1 MDDQRVCVADCAGKD
16 RVDMVDGATNADI
29 IAGDNASAQPTIERA
44 SDDCLIVRYD
54 DWFAGAERWHLLISD
69 VHWDNPHCDRDL
81 FYKLL
86 KQAKDRDAKVSCFGD
101 FFCAMQGKMDKRGD
115 KGSIRPEH
123 QGSNYFDLLVD
134 TAVESLGPYREL
146 FLIFTDGNHETAIR
160 KHNEIDLLERMC
172 KQLSVQHGG
181 YSGFIKFL
189 FSRGKSGKASKTL
202 FWNHGFGGSSPVTRG
217 VIQTNRRSV
226 WLPDA
231 DVIASGHIHESFLLE
246 TPRQRLS
253 ATGKT
258 YLDTQYHIQLATFK
272 QEHTLSGGWHI
283 ERGAPPKPLGGWW
296 LRWYFDSSKWGNV
309 GMEIVRAS

>member
-1 MDDQRVCVADCAGKD
+1 VAFVAEIEGAKMMTEQNTAHDIADDTAD
-16 RVDMVDGATNADI
+16 T
-29 IAGDNASAQPTIERA
+29 SSIERA

-54 DWFAGAERWHLLISD
+54 DWFSGAERWHLLISD

-81 FYKLL
+81 FHKLM
-86 KQAKDRDAKVSCFGD
+86 KQAKERDARVSIFGD
-101 FFCAMQGKMDKRGD
+101 FFCAMQGKADKRSD
-115 KGSIRPEH
+115 KSSLRPEH

-134 TAVESLGPYREL
+134 TAVDDIAPYRAYILE
-146 FLIFTDGNHETAIR
+146 ITDGNHETAVR
-160 KHNEIDLLERMC
+160 KNHEIDLVERLC
-172 KQLSVQHGG
+172 KQLGVYHGG

-202 FWNHGFGGSSPVTRG
+202 FYHHGSGGGGVVTKG
-217 VIQTNRRSV
+217 VIQTNRRAV

-231 DVIASGHIHESFLLE
+231 DIIVSGHVHESWVMEL
-246 TPRQRLS
+246 PRQRLS
-253 ATGKT
+253 ATGQT
-258 YLDTQYHIQLATFK
+258 YFDTQYHIQLATFK

-309 GMEIVRAS
+309 GMEIIRAS